1 MPRCHSHGVNVPQ
14 WTATEQPWSLY
25 KTEEYFGLIAFG
37 PVALHV
43 LVPRFRFHAFENC
56 TSHFKVVQGLRWYQ
70 HSPTWRMDASFFFQS
85 CASDFS
91 GWRVFKFTTE
101 KQEKKRECTTF
112 VWGNH
117 EPQQVLWLRGRMAHQ
132 QWEPRVWGPSGAASW
147 GSGDF
152 NHKRLRYCTSKKYLP
167 PNSKYSSKKPGSVDF
182 SGQFIHF
189 RSLTGA
195 VVGWETK
202 PHMIPRC
209 QERINWFC
217 VFSWLHK
224 IRCTFFWLY
233 NIINNNYYILMII
246 IIWYVD
252 YYCY

>member
-1 MPRCHSHGVNVPQ
+1 M
-14 WTATEQPWSLY
+14 
-25 KTEEYFGLIAFG
+25 
-37 PVALHV
+37 
-43 LVPRFRFHAFENC
+43 
-56 TSHFKVVQGLRWYQ
+56 
-70 HSPTWRMDASFFFQS
+70 
-85 CASDFS
+85 
-91 GWRVFKFTTE
+91 
-101 KQEKKRECTTF
+101 
-112 VWGNH
+112 WGNH
-117 EPQQVLWLRGRMAHQ
+117 EPQQVLWLRGRMADQ
-132 QWEPRVWGPSGAASW
+132 QREPRVWGPSGAASW

-152 NHKRLRYCTSKKYLP
+152 NHKRLWCCTSNKYLP

-224 IRCTFFWLY
+224 IRCICFDY
-233 NIINNNYYILMII
+233 IYIILSII
-246 IIWYVD
+246 IIIYWRSLLYGILTIIVIS
-252 YYCY
+252 YYCCCYT